1 VASRLSSPLDPGHA
15 WGADGVRGGWA
26 VVAVDASGEV
36 HWHRVSS
43 LGPVIDR
50 VTEGGGRAVLAVDM
64 PIGLV
69 ASGRRPCDVQARAR
83 LGAARSSVFPAP
95 TRTLLA
101 EQASG
106 HLHAE
111 AVAAARARGEPA
123 PSLQTWHLVPKVA
136 QVDGALTPA
145 RQAHVVECH
154 PEVSFRALD
163 PRVRASKATPA
174 GVAQRLEALRSW
186 LGPPAAALEGLPRGV
201 PLVDALDALVC
212 AWTAR
217 RVFSGEAD
225 RLGSPA
231 DRDPRGLRMNIWV

>member
-1 VASRLSSPLDPGHA
+1 
-15 WGADGVRGGWA
+15 VRGGWA

-36 HWHRVSS
+36 HWHRVST
-43 LGPVIDR
+43 LRPVIDLLA
-50 VTEGGGRAVLAVDM
+50 EDGGVRGAVLAVDM

-69 ASGRRPCDVQARAR
+69 ASGRRPCDVHARAR
-83 LGAARSSVFPAP
+83 LGAARSSVFFAP

-101 EQASG
+101 AHAAGLS
-106 HLHAE
+106 HAE

-136 QVDGALTPA
+136 EVDAALTPA

-163 PRVRASKATPA
+163 PRVIARKVTPA

-186 LGPPAAALEGLPRGV
+186 LGPPAAALDGLPRGV

-217 RVFSGEAD
+217 RVLRGQAD
-225 RLGSPA
+225 LLGSPD
-231 DRDPRGLRMNIWV
+231 DRDPRGLQMSIWV